1 MPNRENKRRDR
12 LALRASTAYFL
23 HSVDLMARVVGG
35 DILRGVIFT
44 AIVDANTRHIRPS
57 AVEAQTYSEA
67 GDQVPDGLCM
77 RADSGV
83 LVPGE
88 VIAREQMTMALRRN
102 FENLRRLVSD
112 LREGGVEF
120 AQ

>member
-1 MPNRENKRRDR
+1 
-12 LALRASTAYFL
+12 
-23 HSVDLMARVVGG
+23 
-35 DILRGVIFT
+35 
-44 AIVDANTRHIRPS
+44 
-57 AVEAQTYSEA
+57 
-67 GDQVPDGLCM
+67 M